1 MPEQYDIIVIGAG
14 PGGYVAAIRAAQL
27 GQKTA
32 IVDKQWLG
40 GVCLNVGCIPSKA
53 LLKNAELAH
62 TLRERPQE
70 FGISFDNLNLDFAA
84 AVKRSRQVSDR
95 LVKGLGF
102 LMKKNKITVYMGNAH
117 LTGPGSV
124 SVKGADGAL
133 TELVA
138 KNIIVAT
145 GASSLVPPAWKVDG
159 TRIVTYLEAITQEKL
174 PKSAI
179 IIGAGAVGVEFATV
193 WSAYGSEVTIVE
205 MLPGLLP
212 MEDEEIGKELKRAFD
227 KRGIKSLVGH
237 KVEAVEATGT
247 GVKVVVSAIGGA
259 SILRQAQ
266 GGAAGLPG
274 PTGSAG
280 AGDTSRHE
288 HAGLLDP
295 PLSEMT
301 LEAEQALVAIG
312 FRPNSKGLGL
322 EEIGVRLDECG
333 FIGIN
338 ECMETNVPGIRAIG
352 DVTGKLMLAH
362 VGSAQGIIAAEH
374 IAGVETI
381 TLDYEM
387 MPRATYC
394 QPQVASFG
402 LSEAKA
408 KERGYA
414 VKVGKFPF
422 QANGKALGLGEAVG
436 WVKLVVDEKYGE
448 ILGAHMIGPEVT
460 ELLPELTLARMLE
473 LTPHEIAYNVHA
485 HPTLSEVLMEAA
497 HGAEGNP
504 INI

>member
-1 MPEQYDIIVIGAG
+1 MPEQYDVIVIGAG

-53 LLKNAELAH
+53 LLKNADVAH
-62 TLRERPQE
+62 ILRERGQE
-70 FGISFDNLNLDFAA
+70 FGFSFDNLKLDYCV

-95 LVKGLGF
+95 LVKGVGF
-102 LMKKNKITVYMGNAH
+102 LMKKNKIDVHMGTAH
-117 LTGPGSV
+117 LTDPGSSTSLRVV
-124 SVKGADGAL
+124 SVTGADGAVKSL
-133 TELVA
+133 SA
-138 KNIIVAT
+138 KNVIVAT

-159 TRIVTYLEAITQEKL
+159 KNVVTYLEAITQERL

-205 MLPGLLP
+205 MLPGLVP
-212 MEDEEIGKELKRAFD
+212 MEDEEVGKELKKAFD

-237 KVEAVEATGT
+237 KVEAVESTGM
-247 GVKVVVSAIGGA
+247 GVRVAVSADGKE
-259 SILRQAQ
+259 
-266 GGAAGLPG
+266 
-274 PTGSAG
+274 T
-280 AGDTSRHE
+280 
-288 HAGLLDP
+288 
-295 PLSEMT
+295 T

-322 EEIGVRLDECG
+322 EELGVKLDERG
-333 FIGIN
+333 FIEIN
-338 ECMETNVPGIRAIG
+338 EKMQTNVPGIWAIG

-374 IAGVETI
+374 IAGVESF

-408 KERGYA
+408 KERGYS
-414 VKVGKFPF
+414 VKVSRFPF

-436 WVKLVVDEKYGE
+436 WIKLVVDEKYGE

-460 ELLPELTLARMLE
+460 ELLPELTLARTLE
-473 LTPHEIAYNVHA
+473 LTPLEIARNVHA

-497 HGAEGNP
+497 EGAEGQP